1 MTVVSRIQELLGGEP
16 ITGPL
21 HSERDIVRLVR
32 RGVPTQ
38 AVDHFLSIAHLS
50 FGIIEANVLNRRTF
64 KRRQDS
70 SQPLEPAESDRL
82 LRLVSLVAMAD
93 ETFGSHEKAMIWLNR
108 ESRALNGETPLSIA
122 DTGQG
127 ARAVETLLGQIAHG
141 IAA

>member
-1 MTVVSRIQELLGGEP
+1 
-16 ITGPL
+16 
-21 HSERDIVRLVR
+21 
-32 RGVPTQ
+32 
-38 AVDHFLSIAHLS
+38 
-50 FGIIEANVLNRRTF
+50 
-64 KRRQDS
+64 
-70 SQPLEPAESDRL
+70 L